1 MFDEDYNPTEDDK
14 GRYSTSAWGSS
25 THTFSPRVHS
35 PPGHRD
41 PYPAVDSGMRDFPG
55 GAREAQ
61 PIDGPGQQLDPT
73 LQAFLQGDDPWAGMQ
88 VRCLRT
94 LQRQFAAPALPHLCK
109 LRTALRHLACCAR
122 LRDYAATHDTPMRFR
137 NVCAEIVGCGSRVRA
152 CVRVM
157 SFAEIVYEAKCCPRC
172 RAPSRWT

>member
-94 LQRQFAAPALPHLCK
+94 LSAPVRSSSPAASVQAENRLASPRM
-109 LRTALRHLACCAR
+109 LRAPAR
-122 LRDYAATHDTPMRFR
+122 LRCYA
-137 NVCAEIVGCGSRVRA
+137 
-152 CVRVM
+152 
-157 SFAEIVYEAKCCPRC
+157 
-172 RAPSRWT
+172 